1 MHWVWKVI
9 IPDWS
14 LEGWVALGD
23 ITLERGKAD
32 QYIALCVQSGEE
44 ELSFFLKVLEQ
55 FRYMQIITKMSKAH
69 ILLTKYRNI
78 YFAFKSLFYSN
89 NANIP

>member
-14 LEGWVALGD
+14 LEGGAALGD

-32 QYIALCVQSGEE
+32 QYIVLCVQSWEE
-44 ELSFFLKVLEQ
+44 ELSFFLKDLEDAEV
-55 FRYMQIITKMSKAH
+55 F
-69 ILLTKYRNI
+69 
-78 YFAFKSLFYSN
+78 
-89 NANIP
+89 